1 VSFVLRVKL
10 IASGRVQGVGF
21 RNFACRIGS
30 FLLLSGYAKNLPD
43 GTVEIVAEGTEEKMG
58 EFKSRLRPQMPFGI
72 HVEKLEETERKEIK
86 KQSFA
91 SFGVRY

>member
-1 VSFVLRVKL
+1 MLHVKL

-30 FLLLSGYAKNLPD
+30 FLSLAGYAKNLPD
-43 GTVEIVAEGTEEKMG
+43 GKVEIVAEGTEEKIE

-72 HVEKLEETERKEIK
+72 HVEKLDELERKEIK
-86 KQSFA
+86 KVGYA
-91 SFGVRY
+91 SFGVEF